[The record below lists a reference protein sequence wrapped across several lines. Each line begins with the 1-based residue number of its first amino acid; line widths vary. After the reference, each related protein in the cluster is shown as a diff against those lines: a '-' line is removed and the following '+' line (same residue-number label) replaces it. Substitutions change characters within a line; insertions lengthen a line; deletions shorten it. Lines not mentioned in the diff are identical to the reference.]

1 VSDFIEKIS
10 SYNLFNNLLPGVV
23 FCLLADKFFS
33 FSLIQSDIVVGLF
46 FYYFVGLVI
55 SRVGSIIVEP
65 LLKNTKII
73 EFTKYSEYV
82 AASKVDPKLDTLSEV
97 NNMYRTVIA
106 LFVALALLA
115 AYRLIEG
122 LWPPLSQFSG
132 YIATILFLAM
142 FVFAYKRQT
151 KYIRDRVLAA
161 TSTETRSHGR
171 SEK

>member
-1 VSDFIEKIS
+1 MSDFIEKIS
-10 SYNLFNNLLPGVV
+10 SYNLFNNLFPGVV

-65 LLKNTKII
+65 LLRKINII
-73 EFTKYSEYV
+73 EFAKYSEYV
-82 AASKVDPKLDTLSEV
+82 AASKADPKLDTLSEI

-122 LWPPLSQFSG
+122 LWPPLSHFSG

-142 FVFAYKRQT
+142 FVFAYKKQT

-161 TSTETRSHGR
+161 TSTETSTHGG